1 MVTACL
7 PTRSSPTAEVRP
19 SFHLVQGLPAL
30 PRFLNSEQSVAAD
43 TNLQVVAQPGAARL
57 SSTDSTSPHA
67 SGTTGNT
74 STTHAKTPPSALFRS
89 SVNYRDRMV
98 LKRHTSSS
106 NSSVIT
112 ALSSDRTDQ
121 IHNDRVLFVSFSRN
135 SRMMS
140 NKNGG
145 RLVPIGGDGRS

>member
-1 MVTACL
+1 M
-7 PTRSSPTAEVRP
+7 
-19 SFHLVQGLPAL
+19 
-30 PRFLNSEQSVAAD
+30 
-43 TNLQVVAQPGAARL
+43 
-57 SSTDSTSPHA
+57 
-67 SGTTGNT
+67 
-74 STTHAKTPPSALFRS
+74 
-89 SVNYRDRMV
+89 NYRDRMV

-140 NKNGG
+140 NKNVG